1 MNTFYWIVENLATFS
16 ELYIG
21 TIFCAAFIPEASIKE
36 NYAKRIIISLLFMCL
51 MSAVNHISIF
61 SPFSLALGLFVV
73 IGTQISIY
81 KGYPARLT
89 LLGILYT
96 LVVFIIDGVFSNF
109 ISYAM
114 HIPISDILKEHSIYR
129 VMAIISSKTILFIF
143 IMFIYHFFKKIQ
155 GINLKYLLLVSLVTI
170 AMFLMTAL
178 LMFQG
183 IKNNIISSGI
193 SVVFFILM
201 FLMQIIM
208 YFGMFGLMEHYSTKQ
223 QIELIA
229 MKNKMLTQS
238 LHETE
243 QTFQLWKKSL
253 HDYKH
258 QIAAL
263 KVMAENGDLEQLK
276 SVLEQES
283 SLLSQKLFYYKTGN
297 ETVDILLS
305 MKQHI
310 SENKG
315 IPFMIHASVPE
326 NCPVT
331 PSHFA
336 TILGNLLDNAIEAS
350 ENEKSPYIEIKIGQ
364 VKHQLVIAIS
374 NRCTNPVSEKTTKK
388 DKLFHGI
395 GLYSVKQTVQIY
407 DGEFVTEQNGDIF
420 DAKIMIPI

>member
-1 MNTFYWIVENLATFS
+1 
-16 ELYIG
+16 
-21 TIFCAAFIPEASIKE
+21 
-36 NYAKRIIISLLFMCL
+36 
-51 MSAVNHISIF
+51 
-61 SPFSLALGLFVV
+61 
-73 IGTQISIY
+73 
-81 KGYPARLT
+81 
-89 LLGILYT
+89 
-96 LVVFIIDGVFSNF
+96 
-109 ISYAM
+109 
-114 HIPISDILKEHSIYR
+114 
-129 VMAIISSKTILFIF
+129 
-143 IMFIYHFFKKIQ
+143 
-155 GINLKYLLLVSLVTI
+155 
-170 AMFLMTAL
+170 
-178 LMFQG
+178 
-183 IKNNIISSGI
+183 
-193 SVVFFILM
+193 
-201 FLMQIIM
+201 
-208 YFGMFGLMEHYSTKQ
+208 
-223 QIELIA
+223 
-229 MKNKMLTQS
+229 
-238 LHETE
+238 
-243 QTFQLWKKSL
+243 
-253 HDYKH
+253 
-258 QIAAL
+258 
-263 KVMAENGDLEQLK
+263 MAENGDLEQLK